1 MEFRS
6 LDLPREVHEGIE
18 AAGFTTATPIQEAA
32 LPVALRGKDVAGQAQ
47 TGTGKTAAFLIATFT
62 RLLRTPAL
70 PARDVTTPR
79 ALIIAPT
86 RELVVQIDADA
97 QLLGQ
102 FTGLQSLVVFG
113 GVDYIKQRE
122 ALRGPVDLLIGTPGR
137 LIDYLK
143 QRVWSPAHVEVL
155 ILDEA
160 DRMFDMGFIADI
172 RWILRRLPPPER
184 RQSFLFSATL
194 SFRVLELTYEFM
206 NNPAQITVSPEQV
219 TVEQVEQILY
229 HVGRHEKFELL
240 LGLLRAEE
248 GSRNLVFVN
257 TREEARRL
265 VDRLERNGHQARAL
279 TGDLE
284 QRQRLRTLASFK
296 EGTLPILVATDV
308 ASRGLHIP
316 EVSHVYNWD
325 LPQDAEDYVHRI
337 GRTAR
342 AGAQGKAISL
352 VDETGAFSLEG
363 VERFIGQ
370 RIRVEWAEDSMFLP
384 EIRPTAE
391 ERRRYAAER
400 EARRAGPPGRGS
412 RGPRP
417 VRREP
422 AGAAPARAEPRRE
435 SGPASEARRESG
447 PAREGGVASGRPRRR
462 RRSGRGRSRGTGG
475 PAAPPGGDTPPAE

>member
-1 MEFRS
+1 MEFAQ
-6 LDLPREVHEGIE
+6 LDLPPGVHEGIR

-62 RLLRTPAL
+62 RLLRTPPP

-86 RELVVQIDADA
+86 RELAVQIDADA
-97 QLLGQ
+97 RLLGQ
-102 FTGLQSLVVFG
+102 FTGLESLVVFG
-113 GVDYIKQRE
+113 GVDYVKQRE
-122 ALRGPVDLLIGTPGR
+122 ALRGPVDILIGTPGR

-143 QRVWSPAHVEVL
+143 QRVWSPANVEVL

-248 GSRNLVFVN
+248 GSRNLIFVN

-265 VDRLERNGHQARAL
+265 MDRLERNGHHARAL
-279 TGDLE
+279 TGDLD

-316 EVSHVYNWD
+316 EVTHVYNWD

-342 AGAQGKAISL
+342 AGALGKAISL
-352 VDETGAFSLEG
+352 VDEAGAFSLEG

-370 RIRVEWAEDSMFLP
+370 RIRVEWAEDSMYLP
-384 EIRPTAE
+384 EIRPTVE

-400 EARRAGPPGRGS
+400 EARRAGTPGRGS
-412 RGPRP
+412 RDRRPARRGPG
-417 VRREP
+417 
-422 AGAAPARAEPRRE
+422 GAAPARA
-435 SGPASEARRESG
+435 AEARREPG
-447 PAREGGVASGRPRRR
+447 PAPEERAASGRPRRR
-462 RRSGRGRSRGTGG
+462 RRSGGRRRGGAGG
-475 PAAPPGGDTPPAE
+475 APAPPGGDAPPAG

>member
-1 MEFRS
+1 MEFAQ
-6 LDLPREVHEGIE
+6 LDLPPAVHEGIR
-18 AAGFTTATPIQEAA
+18 AAGFTTTTPIQEAA

-47 TGTGKTAAFLIATFT
+47 TGTGKTAAFLISTFT
-62 RLLRTPAL
+62 RLLRTPPP

-97 QLLGQ
+97 RLLGQ

-113 GVDYIKQRE
+113 GVDYIKQRD
-122 ALRGPVDLLIGTPGR
+122 ALRGPVDILIGTPGR

-143 QRVWSPAHVEVL
+143 QRVWSPAAVEVL

-206 NNPAQITVSPEQV
+206 NNPVQITVSPEQV

-248 GSRNLVFVN
+248 GSRNLIFVN

-265 VDRLERNGHQARAL
+265 MDRLERNGHLARAL
-279 TGDLE
+279 TGDLD

-316 EVSHVYNWD
+316 DVSHVYNWD

-342 AGAQGKAISL
+342 AGALGKAISL
-352 VDETGAFSLEG
+352 VDEAGAFSLEG

-370 RIRVEWAEDSMFLP
+370 RIRVEWAADSMYLP

-400 EARRAGPPGRGS
+400 EARRAGTSG
-412 RGPRP
+412 RGPRD
-417 VRREP
+417 RRP
-422 AGAAPARAEPRRE
+422 ARRGPGGAAPARAP
-435 SGPASEARRESG
+435 EARRESA
-447 PAREGGVASGRPRRR
+447 PAVEDRAAPGRPRRR
-462 RRSGRGRSRGTGG
+462 RRSGRRRPGGAGGTAG
-475 PAAPPGGDTPPAE
+475 PPGGDASPTG

>member
-1 MEFRS
+1 MRFAE
-6 LDLPREVHEGIE
+6 LDVPPAVQQGIQ

-47 TGTGKTAAFLIATFT
+47 TGTGKTAAFLISTFT
-62 RLLRTPAL
+62 RLLRHPPAG
-70 PARDVTTPR
+70 PREASPR

-97 QLLGQ
+97 RQLGRY
-102 FTGLQSLVVFG
+102 TGLRTALVFG

-122 ALRGPVDLLIGTPGR
+122 SLQGPLDLLIGTPGR

-143 QRVWSPAHVEVL
+143 QRAWSPARVEVL
-155 ILDEA
+155 VLDEA

-172 RWILRRLPPPER
+172 RWILRRLPPPEA

-219 TVEQVEQILY
+219 TVERVEQVLY
-229 HVGRHEKFELL
+229 HAGRHEKFGLL
-240 LGLLRAEE
+240 LGLLAAEQ
-248 GSRNLVFVN
+248 GGRILIFTN
-257 TREEARRL
+257 TRDEVHRL
-265 VDRLERNGHQARAL
+265 VERLERNGHAARAL
-279 TGDLE
+279 SGDVD
-284 QRQRLRTLASFK
+284 QRKRLRTLEAFK
-296 EGTLPILVATDV
+296 DGSVRILVATDV

-316 EVSHVYNWD
+316 DVTHVYNWD
-325 LPQDAEDYVHRI
+325 LPQDPEDYVHRI

-342 AGAQGKAISL
+342 AGAFGKAISL
-352 VDETGAFSLEG
+352 VDEASALSLEG

-370 RIRVEWAEDSMFLP
+370 RIRVEWAEDALFLP

-391 ERRRYAAER
+391 ERRRSAEAR
-400 EARRAGPPGRGS
+400 EARRAGHGG

-417 VRREP
+417 GGPMRRP
-422 AGAAPARAEPRRE
+422 PGRPLDGPRRE
-435 SGPASEARRESG
+435 GPPPSVERFAPPGASPDA
-447 PAREGGVASGRPRRR
+447 AAGRPRRR
-462 RRSGRGRSRGTGG
+462 RRGGRRGNAPGA
-475 PAAPPGGDTPPAE
+475 PAAPPGPPAP

>member
-1 MEFRS
+1 MRFAE
-6 LDLPREVHEGIE
+6 LDVPPEVQEGVR

-62 RLLRTPAL
+62 RLLRRPPSGSREAS
-70 PARDVTTPR
+70 PR

-97 QLLGQ
+97 RQLGR
-102 FTGLQSLVVFG
+102 FTGLRSALVFG
-113 GVDYIKQRE
+113 GVDYVKQRDS
-122 ALRGPVDLLIGTPGR
+122 LQGPIDLLIGTPGR

-143 QRVWSPAHVEVL
+143 QRAWSPARVEVL
-155 ILDEA
+155 VLDEA

-172 RWILRRLPPPER
+172 RWILRRLPPPEA

-219 TVEQVEQILY
+219 TVERVEQLLY
-229 HVGRHEKFELL
+229 HAGRHEKFGLL
-240 LGLLRAEE
+240 LGLLGAEQ
-248 GSRNLVFVN
+248 GGRTLIFTN
-257 TREEARRL
+257 TRDEVHRL
-265 VDRLERNGHQARAL
+265 AERLERNGYAARAL
-279 TGDLE
+279 SGDVD
-284 QRQRLRTLASFK
+284 QRKRLRTLEAFK
-296 EGTLPILVATDV
+296 DGSVPILVATDV

-316 EVSHVYNWD
+316 DVSHVYNWD

-342 AGAQGKAISL
+342 AGASGKAISL
-352 VDETGAFSLEG
+352 VDEASAFSLEA

-370 RIRVEWAEDSMFLP
+370 RIRVEWAEDALFLP

-391 ERRRYAAER
+391 ERRRSAEAR
-400 EARRAGPPGRGS
+400 EARRAGHGG

-417 VRREP
+417 
-422 AGAAPARAEPRRE
+422 GGMPRRPP
-435 SGPASEARRESG
+435 SRPVDGPRRDASPSPAERAG
-447 PAREGGVASGRPRRR
+447 PPGVSPDGAPGRPRRR
-462 RRSGRGRSRGTGG
+462 RRGRRGNAPGA
-475 PAAPPGGDTPPAE
+475 PAAPPGA

>member
-1 MEFRS
+1 MRFAE
-6 LDLPREVHEGIE
+6 LDVPPEVQEGIQ

-62 RLLRTPAL
+62 RLLRHPPAG
-70 PARDVTTPR
+70 PREASPR

-97 QLLGQ
+97 RQLGR
-102 FTGLQSLVVFG
+102 FTGLRTALVFG

-122 ALRGPVDLLIGTPGR
+122 SLQGPLDLLIGTPGR

-143 QRVWSPAHVEVL
+143 QRAWSPARVEVL
-155 ILDEA
+155 VLDEA

-172 RWILRRLPPPER
+172 RWILRRLPPPEA

-219 TVEQVEQILY
+219 TVERVEQVLY
-229 HVGRHEKFELL
+229 HAGRHEKFGLL
-240 LGLLRAEE
+240 LGLLAAEQ
-248 GSRNLVFVN
+248 GGRILIFTN
-257 TREEARRL
+257 TRDEVHRL
-265 VDRLERNGHQARAL
+265 VERLERNGHAARAL
-279 TGDLE
+279 SGDVD
-284 QRQRLRTLASFK
+284 QRKRLRTLEAFK
-296 EGTLPILVATDV
+296 DGSVRILVATDV

-316 EVSHVYNWD
+316 DVTHVYNWD
-325 LPQDAEDYVHRI
+325 LPQDPEDYVHRI

-342 AGAQGKAISL
+342 AGAFGKAISL
-352 VDETGAFSLEG
+352 VDEASAFSLEG

-370 RIRVEWAEDSMFLP
+370 RIRVEWAEDALFLP

-391 ERRRYAAER
+391 ERRRSAEAR
-400 EARRAGPPGRGS
+400 EARRAGHGG

-417 VRREP
+417 GGPSRRP
-422 AGAAPARAEPRRE
+422 PGRPMDGPRRDSPPPPVE
-435 SGPASEARRESG
+435 RSAPPGASPDA
-447 PAREGGVASGRPRRR
+447 AAGRPRRR
-462 RRSGRGRSRGTGG
+462 RRGGRRGNAPGA
-475 PAAPPGGDTPPAE
+475 PAAPPGPPAP